1 MCPEETITAS
11 QVSIFLGQTVP
22 RGPAAENN
30 DAMAA
35 YGIDDFKEA
44 KKLFEK
50 EYLAKKLAENDN
62 NITKTAELVGI
73 ERSHLHKKLKALE
86 LV

>member
-11 QVSIFLGQTVP
+11 QVSVFLGQTVP
-22 RGPAAENN
+22 RGAAADSN

-35 YGIDDFKEA
+35 YRADDFKEA

-50 EYLAKKLAENDN
+50 EFLAKKLAENDN

-73 ERSHLHKKLKALE
+73 ERSHLHKKLKTLE
-86 LV
+86 LI